1 LYRGEGLGSLVQLR
15 QSLRVPAGSR
25 GAAIPF
31 AQYCGRFTSSGS
43 FVAREKIG
51 SGASARLILIIDV
64 TERSPVGIADDETRA
79 VVVDRPRGREMA
91 GGHRPDHA
99 NEP

>member
-1 LYRGEGLGSLVQLR
+1 MQSKSKNGIRSSAANAIASRRACRRLILRPLHQLR
-15 QSLRVPAGSR
+15 QFRHVDRYPAG
-25 GAAIPF
+25 
-31 AQYCGRFTSSGS
+31 

-79 VVVDRPRGREMA
+79 VIIDRPRRREMA
-91 GGHRPDHA
+91 GVSA
-99 NEP
+99 